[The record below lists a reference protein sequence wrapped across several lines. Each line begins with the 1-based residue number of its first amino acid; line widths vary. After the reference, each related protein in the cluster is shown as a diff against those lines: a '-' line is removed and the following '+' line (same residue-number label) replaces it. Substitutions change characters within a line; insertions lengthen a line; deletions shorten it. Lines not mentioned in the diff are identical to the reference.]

1 MEPNPNVE
9 VVRWSAGKQQR
20 LQEQLVG
27 SWAEDVWC
35 FPRHQSKPGGLNRIH
50 FTRLLSP
57 TLRIEIK
64 YALWRKLT
72 SGERKIEH
80 DQGTLCT
87 ATHWLIR
94 WFNQNAPATSS
105 LLERS
110 LEHWELSLRS
120 ALIKEGALRRP
131 SAQSLHATQEYVT
144 LTSEDRRIG
153 LLRVLYRTIHDAYD
167 DRPETEK
174 DIWDVR
180 KLGVT
185 PNPTASVATLNFT
198 RISQPWLRQLAKK
211 FLEYDLAI
219 HPSGTGNKTRLQAL
233 THFSRFLAQQQPL
246 LQASEINRELL
257 VSFVNYVRGRSLA
270 VNTKRKML
278 INLRTF
284 LETAAYRLNVTEL
297 PRERLIFEDDIPKA
311 EEGPLPR
318 EIPEEV
324 MVQLRQHLST
334 LPTVLLRMVTI
345 LLECGMRIS
354 ELCSLSIDCL
364 KYDDKHEWYLTS
376 FLWKRRKDHM
386 IPLVNQTVVGAIQAQ
401 QAEIRARWGQDC
413 PYLFPRPRSH
423 QLPFRQH
430 AFGNAL
436 NRWAIQAE
444 IRDQSGK
451 LYHFTAHQFRHT
463 VGMRLIN
470 DDVPI
475 ETISRL
481 FGHESTKMT
490 ERYAHKRMQTIREE
504 LLRAGLKHKTINFQ
518 GQVVKGDP
526 EANRLEPQM
535 LRKGIRGQT
544 LPVGGCGRAVVMGPC
559 DHANKCL
566 TCVFW
571 LTATE
576 DLPALKAFL
585 SKAIRLRQRAA
596 EAGNDLVVKNQDQII
611 PMLQLRITSLEQTGD
626 DYESF
631 SLEEVLQQLKRE
643 LAELEV
649 GLEEAREAQLVIGV
663 KQFERRIAELQAQ
676 IAALE
681 GAL

>member
-1 MEPNPNVE
+1 MQPNPNVE
-9 VVRWSAGKQQR
+9 PVRWSVEKQRR

-35 FPRHQSKPGGLNRIH
+35 FLYQKNTQSGQRRMH

-57 TLRIEIK
+57 TLRIELK
-64 YALWRKLT
+64 YAVFRKLT
-72 SGERKIEH
+72 SGRRKVGH
-80 DQGTLCT
+80 DPHELCT
-87 ATHWLIR
+87 HTHWLIR
-94 WFNQNAPATSS
+94 WFNQTAPAVSS

-110 LEHWELSLRS
+110 LEYWELSLRS
-120 ALIKEGALRRP
+120 ALVQERALRRRAEKQLR
-131 SAQSLHATQEYVT
+131 STQNFVVQT
-144 LTSEDRRIG
+144 REDRRIT
-153 LLRVLYRTIHDAYD
+153 LLRVLYKTIQDAYD
-167 DRPETEK
+167 DRVETAK

-185 PNPTASVATLNFT
+185 PNPTESDARLNFT
-198 RISQPWLRQLAKK
+198 SISQPWLRQLAKK
-211 FLEYDLAI
+211 FLEYDLAL
-219 HPSGTGNKTRLQAL
+219 HPSGTGNNTRLDAIK
-233 THFSRFLAQQQPL
+233 HFSRFLAEQHPT
-246 LQASEINRELL
+246 LQVSGINRALL
-257 VSFVNYVRGRSLA
+257 VSFLSYVRNLSLA
-270 VNTKRKML
+270 QETKRAML
-278 INLRTF
+278 VHLRTF
-284 LETAAYRLNVTEL
+284 LETCAYRLTVSDL
-297 PRERLIFEDDIPKA
+297 PRERLLFDEEFPKA
-311 EEGPLPR
+311 EVARLPR
-318 EIPEEV
+318 EIPAEV
-324 MVQLRQHLST
+324 LTQLRQRLNT
-334 LPTVLLRMVTI
+334 LPTTLLRMVTI

-354 ELCSLSIDCL
+354 ELCSLSLDCL
-364 KYDDKHEWYLTS
+364 THDDKHEWYLTS
-376 FLWKRRKDHM
+376 YLWKRRKEHL
-386 IPLVNQTVVGAIQAQ
+386 IPLVNQAVVGAIQAQ
-401 QAEIRARWGQDC
+401 QAEIRAEFGQDC
-413 PYLFPRPRSH
+413 PYLFPRLRSP
-423 QLPFRQH
+423 QLPYHQSVFR
-430 AFGNAL
+430 AAL
-436 NRWAIQAE
+436 NRWAVQAE
-444 IRDQSGK
+444 IRDPQGA

-481 FGHESTKMT
+481 FGHASTHMT
-490 ERYAHKRMQTIREE
+490 ERYAHKRLQTIREE
-504 LLRAGLKHKTINFQ
+504 LLRAGLKHKTIDFH

-526 EANRLEPQM
+526 EANRLEPQL

-585 SKAIRLRQRAA
+585 GKALRLRQRAA
-596 EAGNDLVVKNQDQII
+596 EAGNELVVKNQDQII
-611 PMLQLRITSLEQTGD
+611 PMLQLRITSLEQTGE

-631 SLEEVLQQLKRE
+631 SLAEVLQQLKRE

-649 GLEEAREAQLVIGV
+649 GLEEAREAQLVIGL
-663 KQFERRIAELQAQ
+663 KQFERRMAELQAQ

>member
-1 MEPNPNVE
+1 MQPIPNFDP
-9 VVRWSAGKQQR
+9 VRWSVEKQQS
-20 LQEQLVG
+20 LQEQLIG
-27 SWAEDVWC
+27 FWAADDWC
-35 FPRHQSKPGGLNRIH
+35 FPHQEKHGKQRWLH
-50 FTRLLSP
+50 FTRLLSTP
-57 TLRIEIK
+57 LRTEFK
-64 YALWRKLT
+64 YALWRKLA
-72 SGERKIEH
+72 SGEPRLGH
-80 DQGTLCT
+80 YQGKLCT
-87 ATHWLIR
+87 ATHWLVH
-94 WFNQNAPATSS
+94 WFNQIVPAVSS

-110 LEHWELSLRS
+110 LEYWELSLRS
-120 ALIKEGALRRP
+120 TLIQEGVLRRR
-131 SAQSLHATQEYVT
+131 SYQRLRATQEYTVDT
-144 LTSEDRRIG
+144 YEDGRIT
-153 LLRVLYRTIHDAYD
+153 LLRFFYKTIHDAYD

-174 DIWDVR
+174 DIWDLR
-180 KLGVT
+180 TLGVT
-185 PNPTASVATLNFT
+185 PNPTVSVTILNFT
-198 RISQPWLRQLAKK
+198 GISQPWLRQLAKK
-211 FLEYDLAI
+211 FMEYDLSI
-219 HPSGTGNKTRLQAL
+219 HPSGTGNRTRLQSL
-233 THFSRFLAQQQPL
+233 IHFSRFLAEHHPT
-246 LQASEINRELL
+246 LQASEINRDHL
-257 VSFVNYVRGRSLA
+257 VSFVSYVRGCKFA
-270 VNTKRKML
+270 QVTKHRIL
-278 INLRTF
+278 VNLRTF
-284 LETAAYRLNVTEL
+284 LETCAYRLNVTEL
-297 PRERLIFEDDIPKA
+297 PRERLIFEDDLPRS

-318 EIPEEV
+318 EIPEDV
-324 MVQLRQHLST
+324 LVQLREHLDT
-334 LPTVLLRMVTI
+334 LPTTLLRMVTI

-354 ELCSLSIDCL
+354 ELCSLHADCL
-364 KYDDKHEWYLTS
+364 KHDDKHEWYLTS
-376 FLWKRRKDHM
+376 FQWKGRKDHM

-401 QAEIRARWGQDC
+401 QAEIRKLWEQDC
-413 PYLFPRPRSH
+413 PYLFPRPTSH
-423 QLPFRQH
+423 QLPYLQQVF
-430 AFGNAL
+430 AKEL
-436 NRWAIQAE
+436 NHWAIQTG
-444 IRDQSGK
+444 IHDQSGK
-451 LYHFTAHQFRHT
+451 LYHFTSHQFRHT

-481 FGHESTKMT
+481 FGHESTRMT

-504 LLRAGLKHKTINFQ
+504 LLRAGLKHKTIDFQ
-518 GQVVKGDP
+518 GQVIKGDH

-585 SKAIRLRQRAA
+585 GKAIRLRQRAI
-596 EAGNDLVVKNQDQII
+596 EAGNELVVKNQDQII

-631 SLEEVLQQLKRE
+631 SLEEVLQQLKHE